1 MLTAFVIGL
10 LAAGGERPA
19 QAAQTAAVTTVAARQ
34 PAPAPPPEGL
44 RFVWDNRPSLRAG
57 SQFRLDF
64 IGKFQWDSRHAGD
77 EPADFPAREVQ
88 RARIGVD
95 GEFLEHFRFNIER
108 ELTER
113 ELEGEVEGSRRSE
126 AWKDFYLQIDYTDAA
141 RVRVGKFKVPFSLD
155 QLTSTSDLDFPY
167 RSLGS
172 SYLAPA
178 RDVGVMVSGRFF
190 DEKLTYSAGMFRH
203 DGDNARS
210 RNAVGAD
217 GTGAFRVTVA
227 PFQRP
232 GESLLDQLEIGSAFT
247 VSALANDAQLPNGLR
262 GRTLVSR
269 YVFFEPVFVD
279 GRRHRY
285 EIDADWRWERVGAR
299 AEFIETRDSRRGQG
313 LLDDDLP
320 PSRARAWYISGA
332 YVITGE
338 EKNWPVT
345 PRAEVARGGAGAVE
359 VVGRYERL
367 WFDSAGG
374 TDEPFRHPRAET
386 ILPSGNRA
394 LTTGV
399 NWYLNRWVKLQL
411 HAIREELEDPER
423 NPRPDGAPFWST
435 ILRVNCVL

>member
-1 MLTAFVIGL
+1 MLIALVIGL

-19 QAAQTAAVTTVAARQ
+19 QSGQPAAIPIAAAQQ
-34 PAPAPPPEGL
+34 PAPPPQPDGF
-44 RFVWDNRPSLRAG
+44 RFVWTDRPSLRAG

-64 IGKFQWDSRHAGD
+64 IGKFQWDSRRPGD
-77 EPADFPAREVQ
+77 QPADFSSNEIQ

-95 GEFLEHFRFNIER
+95 GEFLNHFRFNIER

-113 ELEGEVEGSRRSE
+113 ELEGDVEGSRRSE

-178 RDVGVMVSGRFF
+178 RDIGVMVSGRFF
-190 DEKLTYSAGMFRH
+190 AEKLTYAGGLFRH

-210 RNAVGAD
+210 RNALGAD
-217 GTGAFRVTVA
+217 QTGAFRVTVA

-232 GESLLDQLEIGSAFT
+232 GESVLDQLEIGTAFT
-247 VSALANDAQLPNGLR
+247 LSALSNEAQLPNGLR
-262 GRTLVSR
+262 GRTLMSR
-269 YVFFEPVFVD
+269 YVFFEPVFVS

-299 AEFIETRDSRRGQG
+299 AEFIESRDTRDGQG
-313 LLDDDLP
+313 LLDQDLP
-320 PSRARAWYISGA
+320 SARGRGWYVSGA

-345 PRAEVARGGAGAVE
+345 PRAEVTRGGSGAVE

-386 ILPSGNRA
+386 ILPSGDRA

-399 NWYLNRWVKLQL
+399 NWYLNRWVRLQL
-411 HAIREELEDPER
+411 HAVREELEDVER
-423 NPRPDGAPFWST
+423 QPRADGAPFWSA
-435 ILRVNCVL
+435 IFRVNCVL